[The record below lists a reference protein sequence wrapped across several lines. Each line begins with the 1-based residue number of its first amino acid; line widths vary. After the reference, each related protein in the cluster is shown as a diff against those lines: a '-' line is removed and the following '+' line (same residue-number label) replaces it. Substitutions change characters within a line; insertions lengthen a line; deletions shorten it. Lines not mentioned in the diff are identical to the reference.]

1 MIDYR
6 LQQREDNNGMVN
18 ITFVPASA
26 SSISFSS
33 ITSTDY
39 FGNGSSLSG
48 IITGATSVGSGT
60 NILNSISDKS
70 ILLNSISSTD
80 NNKVSVTLSSNTVN
94 LDINEPNLS
103 LWPIVVKGNT
113 LISGGA
119 SLLSGL
125 TFNVSPLSYIIGAT
139 IYNITGSTTVTLDS
153 GSTENRIDVIIA
165 DISGNTGVVSGVP
178 SPNPVK
184 PQIDPSTQVE
194 VSFVTVIANSSG
206 TSVTTTLIYN
216 EKLGPPTEWEFST
229 NNPTTISGDST
240 GSAYQGTKSIELINA
255 SNNDYFNLSAQT
267 PFDTVSQNVLQFAI
281 KMKSAWSLGGRLR
294 FQFYSSTGVPIGNS
308 VDLVDGSFGFNKSNT
323 STWQVIAF
331 ALSNFSLSTTI
342 LSQLRVTAIN
352 SPASQKLNCY
362 LDFFRFQEGVP
373 TVTPANQWLN
383 IQADDLST
391 IQASTPS
398 DTLIMSGGSNI
409 NTTTDGTKS
418 LVINLDNNINLN
430 SITSSLIS
438 ATTISATTLYGG
450 GNGLVNIPVSG
461 VTNLQT
467 ELNTKI
473 SGATNLSAEGI
484 FAQKNGLDLEFKG
497 LTSTGSSLNISSN
510 PNSVN
515 LDVVFP
521 TDVFVYSG
529 NANASNSTLSFLNT
543 TGGTFTVT
551 NSAALFADNDINVTG
566 GTYNPSNGC
575 VTFTT
580 NSGTTFDVCGFLT
593 GITDTYV
600 TGFTYNNA
608 NTLTITRNDGTNIST
623 SIDIVT
629 GLTVNGNI
637 EMGNTSTRQ
646 IYSTGV
652 SDISSIEYAT
662 SGTSIQM
669 RWDGGG
675 NSTVLSINNTDF
687 ATLSSNKTAFGGLTY
702 GSDYSPYYTDRS
714 LIDLGFFNS
723 NNRYVTGG
731 TYNNN
736 TSLITYS
743 GANGFTPFSV
753 DLSSL
758 DLNNTFVTGA
768 TYNNSNTFTYTNNS
782 GGTFDVSFNVVSG
795 LTATGSISATTYY
808 GDGSNL
814 TGIVASW
821 DGLEIITV
829 GEDVTDGDLL
839 YLSSG
844 STYLKASNTSEGTSS
859 TELRIAVENI
869 LSGQT
874 GNGLIQGKYTT
885 SGLTAGDQY
894 WVGASNGSYTNIQP
908 SGDGDIVR
916 YVGTALNS
924 TILEFKP
931 DETWIEIS
939 SASTPIAPTQPAIKN
954 VTTSYN
960 LLSTD
965 YTINV
970 TTTGD
975 TTQTL
980 PLSVSLTGK
989 IYNIKNS
996 DSTGTS
1002 TITIATTS
1010 GELID
1015 NLYGG
1020 GNDLQTIFPQS
1031 IKLQSTGS
1039 GWIII

>member
-1 MIDYR
+1 MSSCDNSNIRKNYIVTSTEIDILSACTGFYTNNIYPCESDTINIQSDIVSANTLNSSVYLSGGTNLIDIFTSFNTYVTGITYDNSNNLTLERNDNVTLSTNISVFSGLTINGILSACTGIYTSNLYGCSPITVNDDLILTSGLTLNTIINDDALTQILVRDNVTGRIKYR
-6 LQQREDNNGMVN
+6 SV
-18 ITFVPASA
+18 
-26 SSISFSS
+26 SS
-33 ITSTDY
+33 ITPDTNTY
-39 FGNGSSLSG
+39 V
-48 IITGATSVGSGT
+48 TGTT
-60 NILNSISDKS
+60 F
-70 ILLNSISSTD
+70 
-80 NNKVSVTLSSNTVN
+80 SSNEA
-94 LDINEPNLS
+94 I
-103 LWPIVVKGNT
+103 
-113 LISGGA
+113 
-119 SLLSGL
+119 L
-125 TFNVSPLSYIIGAT
+125 TRNDDF
-139 IYNITGSTTVTLDS
+139 
-153 GSTENRIDVIIA
+153 
-165 DISGNTGVVSGVP
+165 
-178 SPNPVK
+178 
-184 PQIDPSTQVE
+184 E
-194 VSFVTVIANSSG
+194 V
-206 TSVTTTLIYN
+206 L
-216 EKLGPPTEWEFST
+216 KL
-229 NNPTTISGDST
+229 
-240 GSAYQGTKSIELINA
+240 
-255 SNNDYFNLSAQT
+255 
-267 PFDTVSQNVLQFAI
+267 
-281 KMKSAWSLGGRLR
+281 
-294 FQFYSSTGVPIGNS
+294 
-308 VDLVDGSFGFNKSNT
+308 
-323 STWQVIAF
+323 
-331 ALSNFSLSTTI
+331 
-342 LSQLRVTAIN
+342 
-352 SPASQKLNCY
+352 
-362 LDFFRFQEGVP
+362 
-373 TVTPANQWLN
+373 
-383 IQADDLST
+383 
-391 IQASTPS
+391 
-398 DTLIMSGGSNI
+398 SGGSNVTLSNPSLNQILIDVTIPTDTNTYVTGGTYNESTDTITLTRNDNVTIEITGVTDTFTTGGTYSNSTKLITFTRNDGNIYTVDLSSLDINDTYVTGFTYDNI
-409 NTTTDGTKS
+409 NTFTITRNDD
-418 LVINLDNNINLN
+418 V
-430 SITSSLIS
+430 SISTSIS
-438 ATTISATTLYGG
+438 TLSGITYY
-450 GNGLVNIPVSG
+450 GNGIGLTNIPISG
-461 VTNLQT
+461 VTNLQSELDNKLNVSLFDT
-467 ELNTKI
+467 YTGDTQIILNTKI

-497 LTSTGSSLNISSN
+497 LTSTGSSLNITSN

-675 NSTVLSINNTDF
+675 NSSVLSINNTDF

-731 TYNNN
+731 TYNNS
-736 TSLITYS
+736 TALITYS

-758 DLNNTFVTGA
+758 DLNDTFVTGA
-768 TYNNSNTFTYTNNS
+768 TYNNANTFTYTNNS

-795 LTATGSISATTYY
+795 LTSTGSISATTYY

-885 SGLTAGDQY
+885 TGLTAGDQY
-894 WVGASNGSYTNIQP
+894 WVGASNGTYTNIQP
-908 SGDGDIVR
+908 SGNGDIVR

-939 SASTPIAPTQPAIKN
+939 SASIPSTTPQPAIKN

-965 YTINV
+965 FTINV
-970 TTTGD
+970 STTGD